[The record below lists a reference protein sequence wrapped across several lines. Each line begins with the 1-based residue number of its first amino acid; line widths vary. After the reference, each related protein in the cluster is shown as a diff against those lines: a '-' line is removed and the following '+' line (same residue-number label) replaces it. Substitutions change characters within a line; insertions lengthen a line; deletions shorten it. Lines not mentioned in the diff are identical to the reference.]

1 MHQQTSDNNESIS
14 KKGFFFLIGTVAA
27 GALAF
32 GGILH
37 AKNLQEIF
45 IYKENNRIETLK
57 DQIFQ
62 KECKDPREKQERL
75 VKDLVEVEGVAALRM
90 TEAYQNGWKGHPA
103 YSSGEKI
110 VKGEAYVKQKCDE
123 AVKHASELKRADS
136 THYVITHFFGGR

>member
-1 MHQQTSDNNESIS
+1 MHQQTYDNNESIS

-57 DQIFQ
+57 YQIFQ
-62 KECKDPREKQERL
+62 KECKDPRE
-75 VKDLVEVEGVAALRM
+75 
-90 TEAYQNGWKGHPA
+90 
-103 YSSGEKI
+103 
-110 VKGEAYVKQKCDE
+110 
-123 AVKHASELKRADS
+123 
-136 THYVITHFFGGR
+136 

>member
-1 MHQQTSDNNESIS
+1 M
-14 KKGFFFLIGTVAA
+14 
-27 GALAF
+27 
-32 GGILH
+32 
-37 AKNLQEIF
+37 
-45 IYKENNRIETLK
+45 
-57 DQIFQ
+57 
-62 KECKDPREKQERL
+62 
-75 VKDLVEVEGVAALRM
+75 KDLVEVEGVAALRM

>member
-1 MHQQTSDNNESIS
+1 MNQRTSDNSESIS
-14 KKGFFFLIGTVAA
+14 TKGFFFLIGTVVI

-32 GGILH
+32 GGLIH
-37 AKNLQEIF
+37 TKNLQEVF
-45 IYKENNRIETLK
+45 VYKENNRIETLK

-62 KECKDPREKQERL
+62 TECKDPREKQERL
-75 VKDLVEVEGVAALRM
+75 VKDLVEVEGIAALRI

-103 YSSGEKI
+103 YSNGEKI